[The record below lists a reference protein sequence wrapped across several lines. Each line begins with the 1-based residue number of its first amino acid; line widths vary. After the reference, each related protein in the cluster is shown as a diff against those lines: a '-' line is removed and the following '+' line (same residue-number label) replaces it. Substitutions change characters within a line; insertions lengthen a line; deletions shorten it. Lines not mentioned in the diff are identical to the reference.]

1 MIEAQTDRD
10 VRREAADVLDRLRTR
25 VYAQPLTLDG
35 RHFRGEA
42 RQVLENDQAWEAHV
56 IEGHVACNRSSGITA
71 KPAIRYHFKT
81 GQTELIQNK
90 SSYTSQTFVV
100 QIFCS

>member
-1 MIEAQTDRD
+1 MWLRSTLNPGKHSALRG
-10 VRREAADVLDRLRTR
+10 AADCECQPPSRLT
-25 VYAQPLTLDG
+25 
-35 RHFRGEA
+35 
-42 RQVLENDQAWEAHV
+42 
-56 IEGHVACNRSSGITA
+56 SGITA